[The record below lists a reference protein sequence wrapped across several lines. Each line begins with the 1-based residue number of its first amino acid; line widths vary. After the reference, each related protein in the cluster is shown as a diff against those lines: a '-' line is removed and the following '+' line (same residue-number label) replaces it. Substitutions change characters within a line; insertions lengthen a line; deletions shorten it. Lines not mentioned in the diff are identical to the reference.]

1 MPVLSQQAQRL
12 LLPVQPGSILRKGLL
27 CHTTKCGGS
36 SRNGSHVQLN
46 YKKPNFRETVTTLGL
61 EAGFFFFPV
70 IARCFVRFWV
80 IGSVEMNTGTSGVR
94 LKQEV
99 AQAVIILHGCE

>member
-1 MPVLSQQAQRL
+1 MPVLSQQAQHL

-27 CHTTKCGGS
+27 CHTTKCGGT

-61 EAGFFFFPV
+61 EAGFFSV

-80 IGSVEMNTGTSGVR
+80 MEMNTGTSGVR